1 METIKKKMQAL
12 KQEKE
17 NALDARDA
25 AENEKRAALEREEV
39 AQDEIKELQ
48 SKIKTIEAELDQVQ
62 DKLTT
67 NETRLAE
74 AEKAQSAAEAEK
86 DDLVRKTQLQDDD
99 ITRLT
104 EQKESLSGK
113 LTQVEEQA
121 ELHIRATKA
130 LETRG
135 MADDDK
141 IAHLEKELLKEKAA
155 ADHNKFLYDEV
166 FRKLTVTE
174 QDLERSDERCKDLD
188 CKLVELTEQ
197 VSNLQAAHKSAEARY
212 EKASDAEEQL
222 LVRVQELTAEKEAL
236 ANQEEFTNR
245 SFKTLQV
252 QLESAEDELLQEKE
266 RLKGMTDE
274 VERVMQ
280 ELVEY

>member
-1 METIKKKMQAL
+1 MEQIKKKLAKL
-12 KQEKE
+12 
-17 NALDARDA
+17 
-25 AENEKRAALEREEV
+25 REEADV
-39 AQDEIKELQ
+39 AREEAMELRRLNAEFKQKLEI
-48 SKIKTIEAELDQVQ
+48 
-62 DKLTT
+62 
-67 NETRLAE
+67 
-74 AEKAQSAAEAEK
+74 AEAEK

-141 IAHLEKELLKEKAA
+141 INELETKVRSYKEAA
-155 ADHNKFLYDEV
+155 EESDRKYDEV

>member
-1 METIKKKMQAL
+1 MENIKKKMQAL

-17 NALDARDA
+17 NAMDARDT
-25 AENEKRAALEREEV
+25 AENEMRAAREREEE
-39 AQDEIKELQ
+39 AQDQIKELQ
-48 SKIKTIEAELDQVQ
+48 SKIKTIETELDQVQ
-62 DKLTT
+62 DKLAS
-67 NETRLAE
+67 NESKLAE
-74 AEKAQSAAEAEK
+74 AEKAQAAAEAEK
-86 DDLVRKTQLQDDD
+86 DDLARKAQLQDDD
-99 ITRLT
+99 LTRVT
-104 EQKESLSGK
+104 EQKDVLSAK

-130 LETRG
+130 LETRSI
-135 MADDDK
+135 ADDDK
-141 IAHLEKELLKEKAA
+141 INSLESTVRSYKEAA
-155 ADHNKFLYDEV
+155 EESDRKYDEV
-166 FRKLTVTE
+166 LRKFTVAE
-174 QDLERSDERCKDLD
+174 QDLERSDERCKDLEG
-188 CKLVELTEQ
+188 KLNELTEQ
-197 VSNLQAAHKSAEARY
+197 VSNLQAANKSAEARY
-212 EKASDAEEQL
+212 EKASEAEEAL